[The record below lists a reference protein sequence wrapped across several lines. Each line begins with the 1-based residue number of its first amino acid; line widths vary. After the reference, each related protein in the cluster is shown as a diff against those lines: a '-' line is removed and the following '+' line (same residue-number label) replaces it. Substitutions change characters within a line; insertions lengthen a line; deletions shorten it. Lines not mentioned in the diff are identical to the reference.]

1 MLTETKAIDRIEV
14 VNNSTIQV
22 RETTTIERDGQQ
34 IAKSYHRWSFAPGSD
49 VSAMPQSVQDIAA
62 LVWTQEV
69 VAEYQAKMAEVI

>member
-49 VSAMPQSVQDIAA
+49 VSSMPQSVQDIAA
-62 LVWTQEV
+62 LVWTPEV
-69 VAEYQAKMAEVI
+69 VAEY